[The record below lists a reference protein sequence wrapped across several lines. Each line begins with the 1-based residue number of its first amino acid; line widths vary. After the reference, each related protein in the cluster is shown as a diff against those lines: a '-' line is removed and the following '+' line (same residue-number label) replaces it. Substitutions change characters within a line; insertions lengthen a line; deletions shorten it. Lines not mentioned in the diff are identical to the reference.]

1 MIKTP
6 PKKIYLAK
14 GESTPSQIETPLMEF
29 LGGTMGSWKNIFF
42 IVVIIALVVRILA
55 ALISLENYRYA
66 NSHGFCNE
74 FDTKDAVARVLKDQ
88 CLDET
93 MEGSDSLWLLYK
105 AIF

>member
-1 MIKTP
+1 MKTS
-6 PKKIYLAK
+6 PKNMNSVGRKLRQD
-14 GESTPSQIETPLMEF
+14 QIEVPLVEL
-29 LGGTMGSWKNIFF
+29 LGGTMGSWKNIIFTV
-42 IVVIIALVVRILA
+42 IIIALVVRILA

-74 FDTKDAVARVLKDQ
+74 FDTNDAVARVLKDQ

-93 MEGSDSLWLLYK
+93 MSGSDSLWLLYK

>member
-1 MIKTP
+1 MADGK
-6 PKKIYLAK
+6 LRQN
-14 GESTPSQIETPLMEF
+14 QIETPLIEL
-29 LGGTMGSWKNIFF
+29 LGETMGSWRNIVFTV
-42 IVVIIALVVRILA
+42 VVITLVVRILA

-66 NSHGFCNE
+66 NSHGFCSE

-93 MEGSDSLWLLYK
+93 MDGSDSLWLLYK

>member
-1 MIKTP
+1 MIKTT
-6 PKKIYLAK
+6 PKKTSMANGKSYQ
-14 GESTPSQIETPLMEF
+14 SQNEAPLMEF
-29 LGGTMGSWKNIFF
+29 LGGTMGSWKNIVFT
-42 IVVIIALVVRILA
+42 VVIIALVLRILA

-66 NSHGFCNE
+66 NSRGFCGE